1 MAVNNRIES
10 YNFITNSITSD
21 SNGLF
26 EAYSENDVIGRL
38 NGIQVFN
45 NNFTANGSFQLFL
58 SGNNELLWR
67 KNGIAGESGTFYPRE
82 YVTNNVNDQISGTA
96 VATTQALIVGKL
108 RLVGSGL
115 GDSKSGIGISIYY
128 D

>member
-10 YNFITNSITSD
+10 YNFVTSSITSD

-26 EAYSENDVIGRL
+26 EAYSENDIIGRL
-38 NGIQVFN
+38 NIIQILN
-45 NNFTANGSFQLFL
+45 NTFSANGSIQLFL

-67 KNGIAGESGTFYPRE
+67 KNGVAGASGTFYPRE

-96 VATTQALIVGKL
+96 VATTQALIVGTL

-115 GDSKSGIGISIYY
+115 GDGTSGLGINIYY